1 MKQTTNVVSKFGY
14 DILYLDT
21 VDSTNE
27 YLKRNADKLNKNT
40 VVVART
46 QTNGKGRL
54 GRHFQSDDGGLY
66 MSVFLKPH
74 LSPQQSL
81 FITPAAAVA
90 VAKAVENVCKKQ
102 TEIKWVNDVYINS
115 KKVSGILAE
124 SKIDSNGNALEYVVL
139 GIGINLFQQN
149 FGKEIEDIAANVFDA
164 PPAEKQRD
172 EIIKQILDNLSA
184 YLDGESFMDE
194 YRSRS
199 NVIGK
204 EILVIKPTE
213 SFLAK
218 ALEIDDD
225 ASLVVQTKDGRVEKL
240 CYGEISVRL

>member
-1 MKQTTNVVSKFGY
+1 MKQTTKVVSKFGY

-124 SKIDSNGNALEYVVL
+124 SKIDSNGNAREYVVL

-149 FGKEIEDIAANVFDA
+149 FAKEIEDIAANVFDA
-164 PPAEKQRD
+164 PPTEEQKD

-184 YLDGESFMDE
+184 YLDGTPFMDE

-225 ASLVVQTKDGRVEKL
+225 ASLVGQTKDGRVEKL

>member
-1 MKQTTNVVSKFGY
+1 MKQTTKVVSKFGY

-184 YLDGESFMDE
+184 YLDGKSFMDE

-204 EILVIKPTE
+204 EVLVIKPTE

>member
-1 MKQTTNVVSKFGY
+1 MKQTTKVVSKFGY

-74 LSPQQSL
+74 LSPEQSL

-149 FGKEIEDIAANVFDA
+149 F
-164 PPAEKQRD
+164 
-172 EIIKQILDNLSA
+172 
-184 YLDGESFMDE
+184 
-194 YRSRS
+194 
-199 NVIGK
+199 
-204 EILVIKPTE
+204 
-213 SFLAK
+213 AK
-218 ALEIDDD
+218 
-225 ASLVVQTKDGRVEKL
+225 
-240 CYGEISVRL
+240 